1 MAIFSGKII
10 EAYYTDP
17 DNTAVE
23 VIYQDGKRAMNH
35 YLAVDMS
42 HPDFQD
48 LIQEY
53 SMSKIEDTTI
63 ARNKQIQSQLNRVVE
78 GRMAAKKQESLQ
90 NKTANIDSVV
100 DFVINY
106 KLEDHGDELFDLKLR
121 VFELPQVKQSDNN
134 EVKGKI
140 RQASTPLDVLIAYND
155 IAKSSK

>member
-1 MAIFSGKII
+1 MAIFTGKII

-53 SMSKIEDTTI
+53 SMTKIADTTV
-63 ARNKQIQSQLNRVVE
+63 ARNKQIQNQLNRVVE
-78 GRMAAKKQESLQ
+78 GRMAATKQESS
-90 NKTANIDSVV
+90 ANAIDSVV

-106 KLEDHGDELFDLKLR
+106 KSKVHGDQLFDLKLK
-121 VFELPQVKQSDNN
+121 VFELPQVKQSEDN
-134 EVKGKI
+134 EVKVKI

-155 IAKSSK
+155 IAKSTK